1 MQDKVYVHL
10 NLCYEFRH
18 SSQHVTV
25 NKIIGIKFMKQKKM
39 NDILF
44 KGNYAIKAK
53 HPQAFV
59 LSSTT
64 TNDFSSTMQTFNGF
78 Y

>member
-1 MQDKVYVHL
+1 
-10 NLCYEFRH
+10 
-18 SSQHVTV
+18 
-25 NKIIGIKFMKQKKM
+25 MKQKKM

-64 TNDFSSTMQTFNGF
+64 MINDFSSPMQTFNVF
-78 Y
+78 